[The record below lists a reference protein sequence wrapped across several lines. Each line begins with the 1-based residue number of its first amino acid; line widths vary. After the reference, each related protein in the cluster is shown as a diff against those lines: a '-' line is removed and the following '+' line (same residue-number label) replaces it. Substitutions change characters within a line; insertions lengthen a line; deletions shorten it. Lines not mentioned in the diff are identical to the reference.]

1 MLAQLETV
9 VLIKEALKLS
19 FFYSIWSISICGFDY
34 RRKMAR
40 NKEPSSETHQSIL
53 DVFLLLQDISKKLK
67 TLLKTMLCTTPFTE
81 QRKLALNRIER
92 GVGGP
97 GA

>member
-1 MLAQLETV
+1 
-9 VLIKEALKLS
+9 
-19 FFYSIWSISICGFDY
+19 
-34 RRKMAR
+34 MAR
-40 NKEPSSETHQSIL
+40 NRELSSETHQSIL
-53 DVFLLLQDISKKLK
+53 DLFLLLQEISKKLK

-81 QRKLALNRIER
+81 QRKLSLNRIER